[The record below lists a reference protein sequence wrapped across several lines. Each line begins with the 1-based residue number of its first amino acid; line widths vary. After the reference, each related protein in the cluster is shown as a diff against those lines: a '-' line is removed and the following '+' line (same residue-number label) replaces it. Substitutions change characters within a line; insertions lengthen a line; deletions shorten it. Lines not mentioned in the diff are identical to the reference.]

1 MSNQAGLGA
10 VIRQHNRLIDRD
22 PHALGYLPGHWEFDL
37 SVDNGALDPPRLDLC
52 QSYGAKGD
60 LVSHPCLL
68 GVIAMVIAMRK
79 FLFPTLMGRSC
90 ATCVAVAY
98 LVLFCLILWLI
109 FDAEMPPI
117 AAKWHL

>member
-37 SVDNGALDPPRLDLC
+37 SVDNGALDPPPLDLC

-60 LVSHPCLL
+60 LVSHPCLFGGHCNGDRHEEILIPNVNRQVLCNVCGGGVL
-68 GVIAMVIAMRK
+68 G
-79 FLFPTLMGRSC
+79 
-90 ATCVAVAY
+90 AVLLDPLAD
-98 LVLFCLILWLI
+98 F
-109 FDAEMPPI
+109 
-117 AAKWHL
+117 